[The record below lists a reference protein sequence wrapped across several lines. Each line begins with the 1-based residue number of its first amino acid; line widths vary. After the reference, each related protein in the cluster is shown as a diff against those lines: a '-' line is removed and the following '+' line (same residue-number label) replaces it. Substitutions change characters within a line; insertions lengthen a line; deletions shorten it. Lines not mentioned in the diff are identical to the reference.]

1 MNTAG
6 ELARTVAETVAPTA
20 AQAVAATQ
28 ATDAAARRRAAVRR
42 LASGVTVLTVRHGE
56 RLHGTTASAV
66 TAVSKEPLLIS
77 VCLRRGSAFAELAAA
92 AGRFTVNVLGS
103 RQALLAD
110 HFADPARPSG
120 AAQFALVDRHVD
132 MVTGAPALDRCLA
145 WLACR
150 VQARGTVGDHEILLG
165 EVLDARPGSGA
176 PLLTYD
182 NRLHGAD
189 LLEVTRRNPDKPAAR
204 GTTIG
209 ANR

>member
-1 MNTAG
+1 VNAAG
-6 ELARTVAETVAPTA
+6 ERLGTGTAAGPEA
-20 AQAVAATQ
+20 AQAAA
-28 ATDAAARRRAAVRR
+28 DRRRTALRR

-66 TAVSKEPLLIS
+66 TAVSREPLLIS
-77 VCLRRGSAFAELAAA
+77 VCLRRGSAFTDLAAA

-110 HFADPARPSG
+110 HFADPARPAG

-132 MVTGAPALDRCLA
+132 AVTGAPELERCLA

-150 VQARGTVGDHEILLG
+150 VQARSAAGDHEILLG
-165 EVLDARPGSGA
+165 EVLEARPGSGS
-176 PLLTYD
+176 PLLIYD

-189 LLEVTRRNPDKPAAR
+189 LLEVARRDPDKTAAR